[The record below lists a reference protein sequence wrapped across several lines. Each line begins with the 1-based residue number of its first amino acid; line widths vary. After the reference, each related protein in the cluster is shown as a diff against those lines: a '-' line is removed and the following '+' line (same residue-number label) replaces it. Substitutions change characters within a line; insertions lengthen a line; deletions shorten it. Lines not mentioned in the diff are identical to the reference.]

1 MEVFKRLLNLLEPA
15 RKRSIFLFG
24 PRQTG
29 KTFLLKQIFP
39 DSPFYNLL
47 LSEHFSRI
55 SHRPSIIREELLAQN
70 FQGNTPVIIDEI
82 QKLPVLL
89 DEVHNLI
96 EAYGFRFIL
105 TGSSARKLKR
115 GGANFLGGRAWTRN
129 LFPLVF
135 PEVPDF
141 NLQRALNYGTLPFI
155 YQSDSPDEDLLA
167 YCGTYLKEEIQAEG
181 AVRRIDNFSR
191 FLQIAALVN
200 AELLS
205 YESVSRDTT
214 IPARTVRDYFT
225 ILEDTLIGVLLPP
238 FGRTTHRKAVSSSKF
253 YFFDVGVGNHL
264 AGRTSIKPKTEL
276 FGKCFEHLLFT
287 ELRAWLEYTRDTR
300 PLTFWRDYNGH
311 EVDFIIGDE
320 IAIEVKSSELVVD
333 KHCKSL
339 RMLAKEIPL
348 QKKIVVSMDPA
359 PRLLNDIEILPWKEF
374 LTRLWDGSYSPK

>member
-1 MEVFKRLLNLLEPA
+1 MEKFKRFINLLEPSQ
-15 RKRSIFLFG
+15 KRSLFLFG

-29 KTFLLKQIFP
+29 KTFLLKQTFP

-47 LSEHFSRI
+47 LAEHFSRI
-55 SHRPSIIREELLAQN
+55 SHRPSVIREELLEKK
-70 FQGNTPVIIDEI
+70 FQGNIPIIIDEI
-82 QKLPVLL
+82 QKLPMLL
-89 DEVHNLI
+89 DEVHYLI
-96 EAYGFRFIL
+96 EEHGFRFIL

-115 GGANFLGGRAWTRN
+115 GGANLLGGRAWTRF

-135 PEVPDF
+135 PEVPHF
-141 NLQRALNYGTLPFI
+141 NLNRALNYGTLPFI

-181 AVRRIDNFSR
+181 AVRRIDNFAR
-191 FLQIAALVN
+191 FLQVAALVN
-200 AELLS
+200 AELLN

-214 IPARTVRDYFT
+214 IPVRTVRDYFS
-225 ILEDTLIGVLLPP
+225 ILEDTLIGTLLPP
-238 FGRTTHRKAVSSSKF
+238 LGRTTHRKAVSAAKF
-253 YFFDVGVGNHL
+253 YFFDIGVSNHL
-264 AGRTSIKPKTEL
+264 AGRTAVRPKTEL
-276 FGKCFEHLLFT
+276 FGKCFEHLIFT

-333 KHCKSL
+333 KHCKCL
-339 RMLAKEIPL
+339 RILSKELPM

-359 PRLLNDIEILPWKEF
+359 PRLLTDIEILPWHEF
-374 LTRLWDGSYSPK
+374 LTRLWDGTYSPK